1 VPSHTKS
8 HHYWYMVSEL
18 ASNPSAKRNVELKWN
33 DIAKPDVIRKVD
45 SAPVSG
51 QGLGLTM

>member
-1 VPSHTKS
+1 
-8 HHYWYMVSEL
+8 MVSEL

-33 DIAKPDVIRKVD
+33 DIAKPDVIRKAD